1 MNRIKRSELHNIMYN
16 SKERLRSA
24 KQSEL
29 LNFLVQKFNCLNN
42 ILQIENIKLTLK
54 LNFFNR
60 YFQKWENSNRK
71 NNHFIQTNFNWLNEE
86 IIFDF
91 ENLENIPS
99 TSSRCF
105 IIYSSVVCKVIKK

>member
-1 MNRIKRSELHNIMYN
+1 MKRSELHNIMQK

-24 KQSEL
+24 KQSEV
-29 LNFLVQKFNCLNN
+29 LNFMVQRFNCLNN
-42 ILQIENIKLTLK
+42 ILQTENIKLTLK

-60 YFQKWENSNRK
+60 YFQKWEKSNRK
-71 NNHFIQTNFNWLNEE
+71 NNHFIQANLNWLNET

-99 TSSRCF
+99 TSSRCI